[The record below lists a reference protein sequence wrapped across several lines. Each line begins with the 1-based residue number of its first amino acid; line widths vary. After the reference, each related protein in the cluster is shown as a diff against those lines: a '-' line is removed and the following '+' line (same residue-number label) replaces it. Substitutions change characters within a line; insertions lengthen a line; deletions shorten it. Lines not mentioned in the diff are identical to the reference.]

1 MSIDSS
7 DESIHPTSQEED
19 VLPIYEVEITSP
31 YHDKVEKAT
40 FSVMEHA
47 VRMAIACTALGALP
61 KYPNY
66 RPVVGVSSNQFKEDF
81 GIYCHGD
88 KFCIDVSHQNQ
99 GESDNKDSYGNDVGL
114 LSNKAYVFYVTLLD
128 CVREGEAVSET
139 SLGQC

>member
-47 VRMAIACTALGALP
+47 ARMAIACTALGALP

-66 RPVVGVSSNQFKEDF
+66 RPVVGLTSNQFKEEF
-81 GIYCHGD
+81 GIYYHSD

-99 GESDNKDSYGNDVGL
+99 GESDNEDSYGNDVGL
-114 LSNKAYVFYVTLLD
+114 LSNKAYAFYATLVDNVT
-128 CVREGEAVSET
+128 
-139 SLGQC
+139 

>member
-47 VRMAIACTALGALP
+47 VKMAIACTALGALP

-66 RPVVGVSSNQFKEDF
+66 RPVVGVTSNQFKEDF

-88 KFCIDVSHQNQ
+88 KFCIDISNNES
-99 GESDNKDSYGNDVGL
+99 GEFDDIDDYGNYPSL
-114 LSNKAYVFYVTLLD
+114 LSNKAYVFYSTILEFIQG
-128 CVREGEAVSET
+128 C
-139 SLGQC
+139 

>member
-47 VRMAIACTALGALP
+47 VKMAIACTALGALP

-66 RPVVGVSSNQFKEDF
+66 RPIVGVSSNQFKEDF
-81 GIYCHGD
+81 WIYCHSD

-99 GESDNKDSYGNDVGL
+99 GESDDKDSYGNDVDL
-114 LSNKAYVFYVTLLD
+114 LSNKAYAFYVTLVD
-128 CVREGEAVSET
+128 NVT
-139 SLGQC
+139 

>member
-1 MSIDSS
+1 MTREFFFMSTDSS

-47 VRMAIACTALGALP
+47 VKMAIACTALGALP

-66 RPVVGVSSNQFKEDF
+66 RPIVGVSSNQFKEEF
-81 GIYCHGD
+81 GIYHHSD

-99 GESDNKDSYGNDVGL
+99 AESDNKDSYGNDLDL
-114 LSNKAYVFYVTLLD
+114 LSNKAYAFYVTLVD
-128 CVREGEAVSET
+128 NVT
-139 SLGQC
+139 

>member
-1 MSIDSS
+1 MPIDSS
-7 DESIHPTSQEED
+7 DESIHPTSQEGD

-66 RPVVGVSSNQFKEDF
+66 RPVVGLTSNQFKEDF

-88 KFCIDVSHQNQ
+88 KFCIDVSHQSP
-99 GESDNKDSYGNDVGL
+99 GEFDNKDSYGNDASL
-114 LSNKAYVFYVTLLD
+114 LSDKAYAFYVTLVD
-128 CVREGEAVSET
+128 NVT
-139 SLGQC
+139 